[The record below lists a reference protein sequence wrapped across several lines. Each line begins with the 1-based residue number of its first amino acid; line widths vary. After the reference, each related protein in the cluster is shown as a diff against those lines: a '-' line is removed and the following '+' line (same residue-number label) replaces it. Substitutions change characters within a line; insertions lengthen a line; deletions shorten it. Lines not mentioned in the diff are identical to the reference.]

1 MREERLRDLGGLAL
15 EMYKRDR
22 FNAGLV
28 VERCAE
34 LVAIE
39 ARVQE
44 IDALLD
50 GSARVRR
57 GGGGALC
64 ICGAPIL
71 LGARYCASCG
81 RTLGGASLDVAHV
94 RIGRACVTTCPR
106 CREPLASGQEY
117 CLTCGARVSDA
128 GGIVSR
134 PSLSS
139 GWTLR
144 SAVAA
149 VVALLGAAAAIA
161 ATNDSRGSATVV
173 TAIGG
178 FATAPQSTT
187 GEAPVGP
194 SGLADWPTGAD
205 GWTIALAS
213 LPQTGGRAAAVERA
227 RAARAKGL
235 TQVGVLDSSRY
246 ASLHP
251 GYWIVFSGVYASEAE
266 ATSELE
272 AVRRT
277 SRTAA
282 VRRVVP

>member
-1 MREERLRDLGGLAL
+1 
-15 EMYKRDR
+15 
-22 FNAGLV
+22 
-28 VERCAE
+28 
-34 LVAIE
+34 
-39 ARVQE
+39 
-44 IDALLD
+44 
-50 GSARVRR
+50 
-57 GGGGALC
+57 
-64 ICGAPIL
+64 
-71 LGARYCASCG
+71 
-81 RTLGGASLDVAHV
+81 
-94 RIGRACVTTCPR
+94 VTTCPR

-128 GGIVSR
+128 GGVVQR
-134 PSLSS
+134 PSLRSR
-139 GWTLR
+139 WALR
-144 SAVAA
+144 PAVAA

-161 ATNDSRGSATVV
+161 ATNDDRGSATLV
-173 TAIGG
+173 TATGG
-178 FATAPQSTT
+178 FATVPQSTT

-213 LPQTGGRAAAVERA
+213 LPQTRGRAAAVTRA
-227 RAARAKGL
+227 RSARSKGL

>member
-1 MREERLRDLGGLAL
+1 M
-15 EMYKRDR
+15 
-22 FNAGLV
+22 
-28 VERCAE
+28 
-34 LVAIE
+34 
-39 ARVQE
+39 
-44 IDALLD
+44 
-50 GSARVRR
+50 
-57 GGGGALC
+57 
-64 ICGAPIL
+64 
-71 LGARYCASCG
+71 
-81 RTLGGASLDVAHV
+81 
-94 RIGRACVTTCPR
+94 TTCLR

-117 CLTCGARVSDA
+117 CLTCGARVSDD

-213 LPQTGGRAAAVERA
+213 LPQTGGRAGAVERA

>member
-34 LVAIE
+34 LVALE

-50 GSARVRR
+50 GSALVRR
-57 GGGGALC
+57 GGGGAVC

-71 LGARYCASCG
+71 LGAKFCATCG
-81 RTLGGASLDVAHV
+81 RATRRRKRRGSTDG
-94 RIGRACVTTCPR
+94 IGRGGMTSCPR
-106 CREPLASGQEY
+106 CGEPLASGQEY
-117 CLTCGARVSDA
+117 CLVCGARIGDGRRGARST
-128 GGIVSR
+128 
-134 PSLSS
+134 SS
-139 GWTLR
+139 GWVLR
-144 SAVAA
+144 AAAAGVVAVLGAVLA
-149 VVALLGAAAAIA
+149 VVA
-161 ATNDSRGSATVV
+161 TGSDGGGATVT

-178 FATAPQSTT
+178 FATAPDSTT

-194 SGLADWPTGAD
+194 SGVAEWPTDED

-213 LPQTGGRAAAVERA
+213 VPQTAGRAAALTRA
-227 RAARAKGL
+227 RTARRKGL
-235 TQVGVLDSSRY
+235 PQVGVLDSSRY

-251 GYWIVFSGVYASEAE
+251 GYWIVFTGVYSSEAE
-266 ATSELE
+266 ATSALE
-272 AVRRT
+272 DARRA
-277 SRTAA
+277 SRTAV